1 MFSLFKKNSTIS
13 TNELADKLRKSITLL
28 DVRTPQ
34 EYRGGHITKAV
45 NVPLDK
51 IDRYQGKEK
60 EVYVICQSG
69 MRSKQAVKILK
80 QKGYEA
86 TNVQGGMN
94 SWNGP
99 TRGGK

>member
-13 TNELADKLRKSITLL
+13 TNELADKLGKSITLL

-94 SWNGP
+94 RWNGP
-99 TRGGK
+99 IRGGK

>member
-1 MFSLFKKNSTIS
+1 MFSLFKKSSTIS
-13 TNELADKLRKSITLL
+13 TNELADKLGKSITLL

-34 EYRGGHITKAV
+34 EYRGGHITRAV

-94 SWNGP
+94 RWNGP

>member
-13 TNELADKLRKSITLL
+13 TNELADKLGKSITLL

-94 SWNGP
+94 RWNGP

>member
-1 MFSLFKKNSTIS
+1 MLSLFKKNSTIS
-13 TNELADKLRKSITLL
+13 TNELADKLGKSITLL

-94 SWNGP
+94 RWNGP

>member
-1 MFSLFKKNSTIS
+1 MFSLFKKNLTIS
-13 TNELADKLRKSITLL
+13 TNELADKLGKSITLL

-86 TNVQGGMN
+86 TNVRGGMN
-94 SWNGP
+94 RWNGP